1 MSARRRLAEA
11 IAAEWQAAGGAKGGE
26 MSFADTPL
34 TRLAGTAQQRVAPD
48 PPPTVDAIARY
59 GEHDLLCYRATAPET
74 LARRQARDWQP
85 WLDWAALT
93 YDAPLRVTSGI
104 APIRQHRDTVAA
116 LRRAVAALDVE
127 VLAALGIAVPALGS
141 LVLGLALGGGQT
153 GCRGGACAWR
163 ARRVVPGWAMGRGR
177 GSRRPPAG
185 GRRRHRARRPFHR
198 VIERA
203 TGMNAKRLVIAGRV
217 QGVGFRA
224 WMAEQARVLGVAGW
238 VRNRV
243 DGTVEALIA
252 GDVAAVEE
260 LARLCRRGPRMAE
273 VSSIDEEMADPPDH
287 PGFLLGPMA

>member
-1 MSARRRLAEA
+1 MKRFWDTATVAPAGHGYAILLDGRPIHLPNGPELLVRPRRLAEA

-116 LRRAVAALDVE
+116 LRRAVAALDLE
-127 VLAALGIAVPALGS
+127 ALAALGIAVPALGS
-141 LVLGLALGGGQT
+141 LVLGLALAAGKLDAAEAHALGALDELFQAGQW
-153 GCRGGACAWR
+153 GEDAEAA
-163 ARRVVPGWAMGRGR
+163 ARRQAVA
-177 GSRRPPAG
+177 ADI
-185 GRRRHRARRPFHR
+185 A
-198 VIERA
+198 
-203 TGMNAKRLVIAGRV
+203 LAGR
-217 QGVGFRA
+217 FI
-224 WMAEQARVLGVAGW
+224 
-238 VRNRV
+238 
-243 DGTVEALIA
+243 ALSK
-252 GDVAAVEE
+252 E
-260 LARLCRRGPRMAE
+260 
-273 VSSIDEEMADPPDH
+273 PP
-287 PGFLLGPMA
+287 G